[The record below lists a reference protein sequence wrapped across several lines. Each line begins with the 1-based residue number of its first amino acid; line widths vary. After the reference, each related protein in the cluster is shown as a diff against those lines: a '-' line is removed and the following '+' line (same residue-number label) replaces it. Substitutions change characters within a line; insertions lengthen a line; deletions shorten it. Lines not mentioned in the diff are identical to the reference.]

1 MRVSM
6 KVRRWEGR
14 LGESGGRREEVGV
27 ETAGSVVDH
36 GEQI

>member
-14 LGESGGRREEVGV
+14 LGESGRWREEIGV
-27 ETAGSVVDH
+27 ETAGSICGH
-36 GEQI
+36 GERI